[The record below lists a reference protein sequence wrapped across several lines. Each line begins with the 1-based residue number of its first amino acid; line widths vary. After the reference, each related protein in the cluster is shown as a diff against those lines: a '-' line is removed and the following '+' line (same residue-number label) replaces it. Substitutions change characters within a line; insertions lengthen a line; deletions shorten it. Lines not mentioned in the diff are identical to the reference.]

1 MRNSTTAKN
10 APGEGNTRK
19 NRKLCTQC
27 IHPALT
33 RDSSSPPPTL
43 AAAICAEAHKTPKNA
58 LSRCVNTQKTREKCT
73 HCIHPALT
81 RDSPGLPPRSETALR
96 NAFGHP
102 PSEYANAQKIRKNR
116 EWPEDRASHFPAC
129 RVGSYSPGRRPGKQ
143 SSRRRR
149 PWSSRLTAATLQS
162 EQPPHGCDTTIPA
175 PRKSR
180 QPATLLAPLFAC

>member
-1 MRNSTTAKN
+1 MRNPATAKN
-10 APGEGNTRK
+10 APGEVHTWK
-19 NRKLCTQC
+19 IRKLCTQC

-33 RDSSSPPPTL
+33 RVSSGPPPTL
-43 AAAICAEAHKTPKNA
+43 AATICADAHTAAKNA
-58 LSRCVNTQKTREKCT
+58 LSEWVHTQKIREKCT

-149 PWSSRLTAATLQS
+149 PWSSRLTAATPQS
-162 EQPPHGCDTTIPA
+162 RLHEKPRQSNAPP
-175 PRKSR
+175 SL
-180 QPATLLAPLFAC
+180 ATHASAVSNG